1 MARYTYDIT
10 IIGGGSGGLTA
21 ARLAQALGARVAL
34 IDKERLGGDC
44 LHYGCVPSKSLIHVA
59 KVAQQ
64 ARHAAQIGL
73 AAAELTPDMAQV
85 TAYVQGVIERASEA
99 EKTYTE
105 GVDVRLGTFEF
116 RSNHEFLLNGVPLSS
131 QSFIVATGSRPVV
144 PKIEGL
150 AETGFLSNEQAFDL
164 MRLPPT
170 LTVVGGGPI
179 GVELAQA
186 FARLGSKVTIVQGP
200 DRVLPREEL
209 DVAQAVAQALERDGI
224 TILTN
229 ARMQRVRKDGD
240 EKVVEAK
247 QGDQMIEVRG
257 SEILIALGRSPNVE
271 GLGLDAAGV
280 KYDGKGIKIDDYL
293 QTASTNISAIGDVI
307 GGYLFSHVAAY
318 HAGVAVRN
326 ILVPIGKKKVNYDV
340 LPWVTFTDPE
350 AARIGMT
357 EEEAMK
363 KGPVRVIRFPY
374 SEIDRAQAEAET
386 HGFIKLVLRAKN
398 DDILGAHIVGAR
410 GGELLAEIGLAMK
423 YKLGLDAIFST
434 THAYPTYST
443 GLQQASFE
451 AYLESE
457 SIKNARK
464 VIRPVLSLRG

>member
-21 ARLAQALGARVAL
+21 ARLGQSLGARVCL

-73 AAAELTPDMAQV
+73 ASAELTPDMAKV
-85 TAYVQGVIERASEA
+85 TEYVQGVIERASQA

-105 GVDVRLGTFEF
+105 GVDVRLGAFEF
-116 RSNHEFLLNGVPLSS
+116 RGAHEFTLNGVPLSS

-144 PKIEGL
+144 PNVEGL
-150 AETGFLSNEQAFDL
+150 AEAGFLSNEQAFDL
-164 MRLPPT
+164 MHLPKS

-186 FARLGSKVTIVQGP
+186 FARLGAKVTIVQGAE
-200 DRVLPREEL
+200 RILPREEPE
-209 DVAQAVAQALERDGI
+209 VAAAVAEALERDGI

-229 ARMQRVRKDGD
+229 ARMQRVRRDGD
-240 EKVVEAK
+240 QKIVVAK
-247 QGDQMIEVRG
+247 QGESEIEVAG
-257 SEILIALGRSPNVE
+257 EEILIALGRAANVD
-271 GLGLDAAGV
+271 GLALDAAGV
-280 KYDGKGIKIDDYL
+280 KYDKKGIKVDDYL
-293 QTASTNISAIGDVI
+293 QTATTNISAIGDVI

-326 ILVPIGKKKVNYDV
+326 ILVPVGKKKVAYDV

-357 EEEAMK
+357 EEEAMQ
-363 KGPVRVIRFPY
+363 KGAVRVIRFPY

-386 HGFIKLVLRAKN
+386 HGFIKLVLGAKN
-398 DDILGAHIVGAR
+398 DDILGAHIVGAH
-410 GGELLAEIGLAMK
+410 GGELLAEIALAMK

-434 THAYPTYST
+434 THAYPTYTT

-457 SIKNARK
+457 AIKGARK
-464 VIRPVLSLRG
+464 FIRPVLSLRG

>member
-1 MARYTYDIT
+1 
-10 IIGGGSGGLTA
+10 
-21 ARLAQALGARVAL
+21 
-34 IDKERLGGDC
+34 
-44 LHYGCVPSKSLIHVA
+44 
-59 KVAQQ
+59 
-64 ARHAAQIGL
+64 
-73 AAAELTPDMAQV
+73 
-85 TAYVQGVIERASEA
+85 
-99 EKTYTE
+99 
-105 GVDVRLGTFEF
+105 
-116 RSNHEFLLNGVPLSS
+116 
-131 QSFIVATGSRPVV
+131 
-144 PKIEGL
+144 
-150 AETGFLSNEQAFDL
+150 
-164 MRLPPT
+164 
-170 LTVVGGGPI
+170 VGGGPI

-209 DVAQAVAQALERDGI
+209 DVAQAVAQSLERDGI

-229 ARMQRVRKDGD
+229 ARMQRVRKDGG

-247 QGDQMIEVRG
+247 QGPSTGSGGTDQLIEVRG

-271 GLGLDAAGV
+271 GLGLDTAGV
-280 KYDGKGIKIDDYL
+280 KYDSKGIKVDDYL

-434 THAYPTYST
+434 THAYPTYTT
-443 GLQQASFE
+443 GLQQAAFE

>member
-21 ARLAQALGARVAL
+21 ARLAQSLGARVAL

-64 ARHAAQIGL
+64 ARHATQIGL

-85 TAYVQGVIERASEA
+85 TAYVQGVIERAAQA

-105 GVDVRLGTFEF
+105 GVDVRLGQFEF
-116 RSNHEFLLNGVPLSS
+116 KSNHEFLLNGVPLSS
-131 QSFIVATGSRPVV
+131 QSFIIATGSRPVV

-164 MRLPPT
+164 MNLPPT

-186 FARLGSKVTIVQGP
+186 FARLGSKVTLVQGA
-200 DRVLPREEL
+200 DRILPREEL

-224 TILTN
+224 TIFTN
-229 ARMQRVRKDGD
+229 ARMQRVWKDGD

-247 QGDQMIEVRG
+247 QADQLIEVRS

-271 GLGLDAAGV
+271 NLELDAV
-280 KYDGKGIKIDDYL
+280 KIKYDGKGIKVDEYL
-293 QTASTNISAIGDVI
+293 QTTSSNISAIGDVI

-374 SEIDRAQAEAET
+374 SGIDRAQAEDET
-386 HGFIKLVLRAKN
+386 YGFIKLVLGAKN

-443 GLQQASFE
+443 GLQQAAFE

-464 VIRPVLSLRG
+464 VIRLVLLLRG

>member
-1 MARYTYDIT
+1 MARYQYDIT

-64 ARHAAQIGL
+64 ARHAASIGL
-73 AAAELTPDMAQV
+73 TSAELEANMPKV
-85 TAYVQGVIERASEA
+85 TEYVQGVIERASLA

-105 GVDVRLGTFEF
+105 GVDVRLGKFEF
-116 RSNHEFLLNGVPLSS
+116 KSKNEFILNGVPLSS
-131 QSFIVATGSRPVV
+131 QSFVIATGSRPVV

-164 MRLPPT
+164 LNLPKT

-186 FARLGSKVTIVQGP
+186 FARLGAKVTIVQGP
-200 DRVLPREEL
+200 DRIMPREEPE
-209 DVAQAVAQALERDGI
+209 VSQAVAQALERDGI
-224 TILTN
+224 TIITN
-229 ARMQRVRKDGD
+229 ARMQRVRRDGD
-240 EKVVEAK
+240 AKVVEAK
-247 QGDQMIEVRG
+247 RGDEVLEIRG
-257 SEILIALGRSPNVE
+257 DEILIALGRSPNVE
-271 GLGLDAAGV
+271 GLNLEAAGV
-280 KYDGKGIKIDDYL
+280 KYDNKGIKVDDYL
-293 QTASTNISAIGDVI
+293 QTASSNISAIGDVI

-326 ILVPIGKKKVNYDV
+326 ILVPVGKKKVNYDV

-350 AARIGMT
+350 AARIGLT
-357 EEEAMK
+357 EEDAMK
-363 KGPVRVIRFPY
+363 KGPIRVIRFPY

-386 HGFIKLVLRAKN
+386 HGFIKLVLGAKN
-398 DDILGAHIVGAR
+398 DDILGAHLVGAHS
-410 GGELLAEIGLAMK
+410 GELLAEISLAMK

-434 THAYPTYST
+434 THAYPTYTT
-443 GLQQASFE
+443 GLQQAAFE

-457 SIKNARK
+457 ALKNARR